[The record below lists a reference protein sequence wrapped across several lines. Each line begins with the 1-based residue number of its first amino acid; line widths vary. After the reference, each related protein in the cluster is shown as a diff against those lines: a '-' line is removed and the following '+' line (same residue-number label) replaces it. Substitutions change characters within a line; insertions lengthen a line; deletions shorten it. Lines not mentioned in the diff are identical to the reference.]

1 MNAEN
6 KEDVFCLDIDSAMKH
21 CPIPEGTKKYT
32 FEILYPNKD
41 GSLGSW
47 GTDAKDIQHG
57 FGVSFED
64 MLTTSHKRLVAE
76 DMSRVK
82 LIEESL
88 ATSLEYAE
96 HIVAV
101 DKCRLGYKEL
111 LHK

>member
-1 MNAEN
+1 MNTEN
-6 KEDVFCLDIDSAMKH
+6 KEDIFCLDIDSATKH
-21 CPIPEGTKKYT
+21 CPMPEGTKKYT

-41 GSLGSW
+41 GSFGSW
-47 GTDAKDIQHG
+47 RTNTKVIQHG

-64 MLTTSHKRLVAE
+64 MLMTSHKSLVAE
-76 DMSRVK
+76 NMNRVK
-82 LIEESL
+82 LIEESPV
-88 ATSLEYAE
+88 TPLEYAE